1 MTPTTTNHFANGCS
15 WICHALGNGLGQ
27 PSSPA
32 QKPLTPSLGS
42 SNTHFTPMHT
52 RKPKPLSLQR
62 LNRLLHRVRARRI
75 AIGWLLVFSS
85 ASQAGMGIVER
96 AGETGRVP
104 LTVFYPTAQA
114 EQPVKKGPFDF
125 SLAVNAQP
133 DPGRHPLVVIS
144 HGSGGSPWDQVDLA
158 RTLVENG
165 FVVVMPEHHQDN
177 YKDFSNPGPSSWKLR
192 PAEVS
197 QAIDLIAQDPL
208 LGPVT
213 STEKVGVYGG
223 SAGGHTALSLA
234 GGQWSPARFRDHCE
248 AHIAE
253 DFSSC
258 VGFIIRLNG
267 GWLDG
272 LKKQVAKVVIRWR
285 FGDATPYRHEDR
297 RIRAVIAAVPFA
309 ADFDLSTL
317 VTPVVPLGLI
327 LARQDINQI
336 PRFHGQAVQR
346 MCTSCTTIAD
356 MPYAGHGV
364 MLSPLPPLGSTDS
377 IAYQLL
383 SDPPGFDRKQLPALH
398 QKVADFFKQH
408 FTRP

>member
-1 MTPTTTNHFANGCS
+1 
-15 WICHALGNGLGQ
+15 
-27 PSSPA
+27 
-32 QKPLTPSLGS
+32 
-42 SNTHFTPMHT
+42 MHT
-52 RKPKPLSLQR
+52 RKPKPFSLQR
-62 LNRLLHRVRARRI
+62 VHHLLHRVRAKRI
-75 AIGWLLVFSS
+75 AIGWLLAFSC

-96 AGETGRVP
+96 AGEKGRVP

-133 DPGRHPLVVIS
+133 DPGPHPLVLIS
-144 HGSGGSPWDQVDLA
+144 HGSGGSPWVHVDLA

-317 VTPVVPLGLI
+317 VTPPVPLGLI

-336 PRFHGQAVQR
+336 PRFHGLAVQR
-346 MCTSCTTIAD
+346 VCETCTTVAD
-356 MPYAGHGV
+356 LPQAGHGV
-364 MLSPLPPLGSTDS
+364 MLSPLPPLGATDS
-377 IAYQLL
+377 IAFQLL
-383 SDPPGFDRKQLPALH
+383 GDPPGFERKQLPALH
-398 QKVADFFKQH
+398 QKVANFFKQH
-408 FTRP
+408 LTRP

>member
-1 MTPTTTNHFANGCS
+1 MDRHE
-15 WICHALGNGLGQ
+15 LGNGLGH
-27 PSSPA
+27 
-32 QKPLTPSLGS
+32 PSLPVQKSLSPSPGS
-42 SNTHFTPMHT
+42 STTRFATMHT
-52 RKPKPLSLQR
+52 LKPKPFSLQR
-62 LNRLLHRVRARRI
+62 VHHFLRRVRAKRI
-75 AIGWLLVFSS
+75 AIGWLLAFSC

-96 AGETGRVP
+96 AGEKGRVP
-104 LTVFYPTAQA
+104 LTVFYPTARA

-133 DPGRHPLVVIS
+133 DPGPHPLVVIS
-144 HGSGGSPWDQVDLA
+144 HGSGGSPWVQVDLA

-177 YKDFSNPGPSSWKLR
+177 YKDFSDPGPSSWKLR

-258 VGFIIRLNG
+258 VGFITRLNG
-267 GWLDG
+267 GWLDS
-272 LKKQVAKVVIRWR
+272 LKKLTAKVVIRWR

-317 VTPVVPLGLI
+317 VKPKIPLGLI
-327 LARQDINQI
+327 LAGQDINQI

-356 MPYAGHGV
+356 MPYASHGV
-364 MLSPLPPLGSTDS
+364 MLSPLPPLGTTDS

-383 SDPPGFDRKQLPALH
+383 SDPPGFDRGQLPALH